1 MSDVLKPLHEAV
13 SAWCHRAAASEWLP
27 TNAAAVLDETV
38 TGSPADLF
46 GEGERPLVVAL
57 FGGTGVGKSTL
68 MNRLAGETVARA
80 SAERPT
86 SRDMTVY
93 APRGMAIDRLPD
105 RLPMERVRTTLH
117 NNAAW
122 PNVLWLDMPDVDSV
136 ETGNRALVEQ
146 WLPHVDVLIY
156 VVSPER
162 YRDDE
167 GWRLLLEHGAN
178 HAWIFVMNH
187 WDRGDD
193 RQFDDFNSVL
203 VQAGLSDPLIYRTDS
218 ADPDGSLDLN
228 LPRVDEFKQLAASV
242 RTLAEQR
249 LVEALQSRGIL
260 QRAHALRERGDA
272 LIGQL
277 GDPTVLAGVI
287 ERWDAEWTREADA
300 LEEAFGWRIQ
310 VLAGDTEPAALFDAD
325 ALERI
330 DRSVE
335 GFVQSAVDDGA
346 LPYAIARRTL
356 DKTRGELR
364 ERLPR
369 LVDDAVQQSLARP
382 GGRWQRLAWKAAG
395 VLSTVLP
402 AAAVGWIGWRVLD
415 AFRDGAVNPA
425 AYLGSNFA
433 INSALLMAL
442 AWFLPFFLQRK
453 LAPSRASALAYG
465 MQQGLSRA
473 LEEVRVSIG
482 ATLDDLGNEQRGLI
496 EDQRAI
502 WSADT
507 AATALPGHVPE
518 AVRRLVFAPAT
529 PALGQGAAVAG
540 EAGVRASTQSSTDRA
555 PLS

>member
-13 SAWCHRAAASEWLP
+13 STWCHRAAATEWLP
-27 TNAAAVLDETV
+27 TNAAALLDEAV

-86 SRDMTVY
+86 SRDVTVY
-93 APRGMAIDRLPD
+93 APRSMAIDRLPD
-105 RLPMERVRTTLH
+105 GLPMERVRTTLH

-178 HAWIFVMNH
+178 HAWVFVMNH

-193 RQFDDFNSVL
+193 RQFDDFQSLL
-203 VQAGLSDPLIYRTDS
+203 VQAGLNDPLIYRTDS
-218 ADPDGSLDLN
+218 ADPNAS
-228 LPRVDEFKQLAASV
+228 PKVDEFKQLAASV

-260 QRAHALRERGDA
+260 QRAGALRERGDA
-272 LIGQL
+272 LTREL
-277 GDPTVLAGVI
+277 GDPAVLASAI

-300 LEEAFGWRIQ
+300 LEEAFGWRIH
-310 VLAGDTEPAALFDAD
+310 VLAGDTEPAALLDAD
-325 ALERI
+325 ALDRI

-335 GFVQSAVDDGA
+335 GFVQSTVDAGA

-356 DKTRGELR
+356 DKARGELR

-369 LVDDAVQQSLARP
+369 QVDDAVQQSLARP

-402 AAAVGWIGWRVLD
+402 VAAVGWIGWRVLD

-433 INSALLMAL
+433 INSALLLAL

-502 WSADT
+502 WTVDA
-507 AATALPGHVPE
+507 AATALPGQVPD
-518 AVRRLVFAPAT
+518 AVRRLVFAPAA
-529 PALGQGAAVAG
+529 PGQGAAVVG